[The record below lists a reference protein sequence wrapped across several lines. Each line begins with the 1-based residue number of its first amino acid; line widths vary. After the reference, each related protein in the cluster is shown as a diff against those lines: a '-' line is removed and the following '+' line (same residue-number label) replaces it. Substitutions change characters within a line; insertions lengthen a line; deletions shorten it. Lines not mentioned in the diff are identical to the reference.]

1 MIPVSV
7 SLKGFMSYRDSQSI
21 EFDGQSLWVLAG
33 PNGAGKSAI
42 FDAITFAL
50 YGQYRGGAQ
59 DAKGL
64 INHDSDSLEVEFVFR
79 VMDETYKVRRTLPLR
94 GRPTWSAYQLVAGE
108 FEPIEG
114 ADSVSA
120 SKEVCQRIVGLDY
133 SAFTSSVLLLQG
145 QSERL
150 ISSLPVERYKIL
162 ADLIDLRPY
171 QRLAER
177 VEALRDRYELEVD
190 SCGKSLTAFQVVGD
204 DELEAARRE
213 AERSHDRYA
222 RAVEEVDLAFRIL
235 DGAQKWNEL
244 RSQREAKIAQRDK
257 DLGLLARCDE
267 IMEGAGTFRELS
279 GILKSLQELVHLRL
293 QLHQDQQNIEAITAG
308 LVLIKQQAAAI
319 DQAQGETAAQLE
331 ELAQRRDTAH
341 SELERVQE
349 QLAKLGPQSERL
361 RQVDELQRQVAELA
375 ARLGEFPADLAEQ
388 LKRQREEIESIE
400 DARHVLTGLRQ
411 FSGERVRLSEVQEK
425 AALAV
430 TFLHSARQQ
439 LHETLVRTE
448 QLGKRVEAAELDQQQ
463 RQLEM
468 TRLETRHA
476 ELRQRQARF
485 EQVASTQQ
493 CEVCGQPVDE
503 QHAAIERTRM
513 AEQDSALRVQL
524 DLRRQRLR
532 EAQQVHGELRAQL
545 AQAEQRTVELKGQRA
560 QHESAQQGAMSEIS
574 SLERKLLDA
583 FEQLPR
589 RYQLLIWPEPRAS
602 QVRWLET
609 GYPSEDDLTA
619 LKQRAAQKA
628 EQSRQLAFLQER
640 HELRI
645 GVSSELH
652 QARHSLQRLLAR
664 QSVDELRHAHAEHE
678 RMQKELNTQKSRY
691 AALVEQ
697 HKSETREWAG
707 LQKMQK
713 ELTAR
718 LQQQETECAQT
729 CSVRE
734 ERQSLHERM
743 IQALPASWRQRAAAQ
758 QGDELA
764 ALVQEQERLRRYLR
778 EAEDLAR
785 AQQERELTE
794 ARIAE
799 LTLQIEA
806 TPEPARQ
813 PLGAAHN
820 QHEQAKA
827 ARQDA
832 DLQRQSAQSHLQELE
847 RHRNSRAN
855 YEQQLKAAERA
866 HHLHKR
872 LAKLL
877 GREHLHRHLMRG
889 AEQELVRLANETLGG
904 LSRGRMHLLL
914 RGQEPES
921 DSGKGRDKEQD
932 RALDLLF
939 RNEET
944 AKKPLDVALAS
955 GSQRFR
961 IAISLALAI
970 GRYFGRD
977 SRRVESVIID
987 EGFGCLDK
995 IGREDTIEVLRE
1007 LQEELERIILVSHQD
1022 EFAAHFRSGYEIRL
1036 QDRSSVPVRMVG

>member
-1 MIPVSV
+1 MIPLSV
-7 SLKGFMSYRDSQSI
+7 SLKGFMSYRDPQSI

-79 VMDETYKVRRTLPLR
+79 VMDKTYKVRRTLPMK

-133 SAFTSSVLLLQG
+133 AAFTSSVLLLQG
-145 QSERL
+145 QSERM
-150 ISSLPVERYKIL
+150 ISSLPAERYKIL

-177 VEALRDRYELEVD
+177 VEALRDRYELEAE
-190 SCGKSLTAFQVVGD
+190 SCHKHLGAFQVVGD
-204 DELEAARRE
+204 DELAEARHA
-213 AERSHDRYA
+213 AEQSHDRYA
-222 RAVEEVDLAFRIL
+222 RTVEDIDLAFRVF

-244 RSQREAKIAQRDK
+244 RDQREAKLTQRDK
-257 DLGLLARCDE
+257 DRDLLARCDE
-267 IMEGAGTFRELS
+267 IVEGLTRFRELS
-279 GILKSLQELVHLRL
+279 AVLKPLQELVRLRL
-293 QLHQDQQNIEAITAG
+293 QLHQDQQNIEAIAAG
-308 LVLIKQQAAAI
+308 LVLIKQQVAAME
-319 DQAQGETAAQLE
+319 QAQGETAAQLE
-331 ELAQRRDTAH
+331 ALGQRRDVAH
-341 SELERVQE
+341 GELERVQE
-349 QLAKLGPQSERL
+349 QLARLGPESEKL
-361 RQVDELQRQVAELA
+361 RQVEEVQRQVAELA
-375 ARLGEFPADLAEQ
+375 TRLGEFPEDLAEQ
-388 LKRQREEIESIE
+388 LKRQREELESIE
-400 DARHVLTGLRQ
+400 DIRQVLTDLRR
-411 FSGERVRLSEVQEK
+411 FSDDRVRLGEVHEK
-425 AALAV
+425 AASSAI
-430 TFLHSARQQ
+430 LHSNTRQQ
-439 LHETLVRTE
+439 LHETSASTQ
-448 QLGKRVEAAELDQQQ
+448 QLGKQVEAAQKEVQQQ
-463 RQLEM
+463 QQQEV
-468 TRLETRHA
+468 TRLETRLT

-485 EQVASTQQ
+485 EQVAGMQQ
-493 CEVCGQPVDE
+493 CELCGQSIDA
-503 QHAAIERTRM
+503 QHASVE
-513 AEQDSALRVQL
+513 SARLAARDAALCEEL
-524 DLRRQRLR
+524 DARRQRLR
-532 EAQQVHGELRAQL
+532 EAAQAHEELRAQL
-545 AQAEQRTVELKGQRA
+545 LRAEQRLYELQGQRT
-560 QHESAQQGAMSEIS
+560 QYESAHQGAMAEST
-574 SLERKLLDA
+574 SLERKLLDT
-583 FEQLPR
+583 FEQQPE
-589 RYQLLIWPEPRAS
+589 RYQLLIWPEPRGS
-602 QVRWLET
+602 QARWLET
-609 GYPSEDDLTA
+609 SFPTDDDLA
-619 LKQRAAQKA
+619 SLKQRASQKA
-628 EQSRQLAFLQER
+628 AQSRKLALLQEQ

-645 GVSSELH
+645 GVRSELH
-652 QARHSLQRLLAR
+652 QAQHSLQRLLAR
-664 QSVDELRHAHAEHE
+664 QSVDELRRAQAEHE
-678 RMQKELNTQKSRY
+678 RMQKELVAYKTRY
-691 AALVEQ
+691 AALIEQ
-697 HKSETREWAG
+697 QKSESRQWAG
-707 LQKMQK
+707 LQKMHRD
-713 ELTAR
+713 LTAR

-729 CSVRE
+729 RSVVE

-743 IQALPASWRQRAAAQ
+743 IQALPAAWRQRAAAL
-758 QGDELA
+758 QGDELS
-764 ALVQEQERLRRYLR
+764 ALTQEQERLQPHLR

-785 AQQERELTE
+785 AQQQREQTE
-794 ARIAE
+794 TRIAE

-806 TPEPARQ
+806 TPEPARR
-813 PLGAAHN
+813 PLEEAGA
-820 QHEQAKA
+820 QYEQARA

-832 DLQRQSAQSHLQELE
+832 DLQRQAAQNKLQELE
-847 RHRNSRAN
+847 RHRSSRAH

-889 AEQELVRLANETLGG
+889 AEQELVRLANETLSG

-914 RGQEPES
+914 RSEEHDP
-921 DSGKGRDKEQD
+921 GKGKDKEQD

-944 AKKPLDVALAS
+944 AKKPMDVALAS

-995 IGREDTIEVLRE
+995 IGRDDTIEVLRE

>member
-1 MIPVSV
+1 MIPLSV
-7 SLKGFMSYRDSQSI
+7 SLKGFMSYREPQSI

-79 VMDETYKVRRTLPLR
+79 VMDKTYKVRRTLPLK

-150 ISSLPVERYKIL
+150 ISSLPADRYKIL

-171 QRLAER
+171 QRIAER
-177 VEALRDRYELEVD
+177 VEALRDRYELEID
-190 SCGKSLTAFQVVGD
+190 SCHKNLGAFQVVEED
-204 DELEAARRE
+204 ALVAARRD
-213 AERSHDRYA
+213 AQHSQERYTSTVAD
-222 RAVEEVDLAFRIL
+222 VDLAFKNF
-235 DGAQKWNEL
+235 DCAQKWHQL
-244 RSQREAKIAQRDK
+244 RSQHEAKIAQRDK
-257 DLGLLARCDE
+257 DLSLLARCDE
-267 IMEGAGTFRELS
+267 IAVSLAQFHELS
-279 GILKSLQELVHLRL
+279 GVLKILQELVRLRL
-293 QLHQDQQNIEAITAG
+293 QLHQDQQNLEAIAAG
-308 LVLIKQQAAAI
+308 LVLIKQQVAAT
-319 DQAQGETAAQLE
+319 DQAQGETAAQLD
-331 ELAQRRDTAH
+331 ELGQRRDAAH
-341 SELERVQE
+341 RELERIGE
-349 QLAKLGPQSERL
+349 QLATLGPQSERL
-361 RQVDELQRQVAELA
+361 RQAEEVQRQVAELA
-375 ARLGEFPADLAEQ
+375 ARLGEFPEDLAEQ

-400 DARHVLTGLRQ
+400 DVRQALTGLRQ
-411 FSGERVRLSEVQEK
+411 LSAERGRLSEVHEK
-425 AALAV
+425 AASAI
-430 TFLHSARQQ
+430 TFLNSVQRQ
-439 LHETLVRTE
+439 LHETLVSTQ
-448 QLGKRVEAAELDQQQ
+448 QLGKQVEAAQIEQQQ
-463 RQLEM
+463 QQLAV

-485 EQVASTQQ
+485 EQVASMQQ
-493 CEVCGQPVDE
+493 CELCGQPIAE
-503 QHAAIERTRM
+503 NHAAIERTRL
-513 AEQDSALRVQL
+513 AVQDSELRGHL
-524 DLRRQRLR
+524 DAHRQRLR
-532 EAQQVHGELRAQL
+532 EADQTHGELRAQL
-545 AQAEQRTVELKGQRA
+545 RQTEQRLQELQGQRA
-560 QHESAQQGAMSEIS
+560 QHESGHQTAVAEIRG
-574 SLERKLLDA
+574 LERQLLDTFA
-583 FEQLPR
+583 QLPE

-602 QVRWLET
+602 QVRWQET
-609 GYPSEDDLTA
+609 RYPTEDDLAA

-628 EQSRQLAFLQER
+628 AESRKLTLLQEE

-652 QARHSLQRLLAR
+652 QAQHSLQRLLAR
-664 QSVDELRHAHAEHE
+664 QSVDELRHAHAEQE
-678 RMQKELNTQKSRY
+678 RMQKELATQKARY
-691 AALVEQ
+691 ATLVEQ
-697 HKSETREWAG
+697 HKRETREWAG
-707 LQKMQK
+707 LQKMQR

-718 LQQQETECAQT
+718 LQEQETERAQT
-729 CSVRE
+729 RSVRE

-743 IQALPASWRQRAAAQ
+743 IQTLPESWRQRAAAL
-758 QGDELA
+758 QGTELS
-764 ALVQEQERLRRYLR
+764 ALVQEQERLRQYVRD
-778 EAEDLAR
+778 AEDLAR
-785 AQQERELTE
+785 AQKEREQTE

-806 TPEPARQ
+806 IPEPARRPREEAFAQ
-813 PLGAAHN
+813 Y
-820 QHEQAKA
+820 EQAKE
-827 ARQDA
+827 ARLEA
-832 DLQRQSAQSHLQELE
+832 DRQRQAAQSQLQELE
-847 RHRNSRAN
+847 RHRSSRAQ
-855 YEQQLKAAERA
+855 YEQLLKEAERA

-889 AEQELVRLANETLGG
+889 AEQELVRLANETLAG

-914 RGQEPES
+914 RSEDQEP
-921 DSGKGRDKEQD
+921 GKNKEQD
-932 RALDLLF
+932 RALDLIF

-944 AKKPLDVALAS
+944 AKKPMDVALAS

-995 IGREDTIEVLRE
+995 IGRDDTIEVLRE

-1022 EFAAHFRSGYEIRL
+1022 EFAAHFRNGYEIRL
-1036 QDRSSVPVRMVG
+1036 QDRSSVPVRMMG